1 MLLDT
6 DQEQKNIFKSAY
18 EPTIVL
24 NKITHTC
31 NNNKMLNLKF
41 TGYFVEI
48 SSFSYPGF
56 ESSLQCTQV
65 FNLKN
70 SIVAS

>member
-18 EPTIVL
+18 EPTIGL
-24 NKITHTC
+24 NKITHAC
-31 NNNKMLNLKF
+31 NNKMLNLKF

-48 SSFSYPGF
+48 GSFSYPGF
-56 ESSLQCTQV
+56 ESSLQCIQV